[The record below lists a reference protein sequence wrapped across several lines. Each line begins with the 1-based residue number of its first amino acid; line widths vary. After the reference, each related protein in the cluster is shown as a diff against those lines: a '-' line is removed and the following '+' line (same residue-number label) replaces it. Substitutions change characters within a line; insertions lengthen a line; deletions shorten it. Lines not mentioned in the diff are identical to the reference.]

1 MQRRIPEPVMFALVA
16 AATTLLDVLLF
27 WVLIDG
33 GVHPLL
39 ANVASY
45 GSVSVI
51 NYALNGRLTFA
62 RRGAASAG
70 LGSLRRMAAF
80 AVVKLATLAVSTAA
94 LAAAL
99 VWLPPLAAKGASIVV
114 TFGVSFLLSSRLVF
128 VARAAR
134 PPMS

>member
-1 MQRRIPEPVMFALVA
+1 MFGLVA

-33 GVHPLL
+33 GGAHPLL

-45 GSVSVI
+45 GSVSAI

-80 AVVKLATLAVSTAA
+80 AVVKLVTLAVSTAA

-128 VARAAR
+128 VARTTR